1 MSKYD
6 VVILGAGVIGLSA
19 ALELVQ
25 AGYRVAV
32 AAKDLPEDSDSF
44 GFASPWAVS
53 SLSMADKAEQ
63 AGVQLAH
70 VRR

>member
-6 VVILGAGVIGLSA
+6 AVILGAGVIGLSA

-25 AGYRVAV
+25 AGYKVAM
-32 AAKDLPEDSDSF
+32 AAKDLPEDSNSF

-53 SLSMADKAEQ
+53 EVAF
-63 AGVQLAH
+63 
-70 VRR
+70 

>member
-25 AGYRVAV
+25 AGYKVAI
-32 AAKDLPEDSDSF
+32 AAKDLPEDSNSF

-53 SLSMADKAEQ
+53 VSHSCNHPYLPPQRAHR
-63 AGVQLAH
+63 LA
-70 VRR
+70 